1 MPRAG
6 TPRRHSAAMPRLM
19 LVPAVFAVALHAAA
33 CSGERNV
40 ESRADTAVPANTS
53 VAPTEAER
61 PGIRFDPARARPGD
75 RIGDLILD
83 SIQAQP
89 TIVDS
94 TLVGVARFRGSIE
107 LTGRRMEHPDAD
119 LRAVEVCF
127 EADAASAARLPR
139 WLHDERRPWFCF
151 TNGAD
156 AEGALA
162 GQGAVSIVVDQ
173 FTINRSLTDAVNSAR
188 FVR

>member
-1 MPRAG
+1 M
-6 TPRRHSAAMPRLM
+6 RRLL
-19 LVPAVFAVALHAAA
+19 LVPTALAVVLHAAA
-33 CSGERNV
+33 CAGERDV
-40 ESRADTAVPANTS
+40 EPPVETTVPAEPP
-53 VAPTEAER
+53 VADGGADAGQVVTGGEAAR
-61 PGIRFDPARARPGD
+61 PGIRFDPATARAGD
-75 RIGDLILD
+75 RIGELILD

-94 TLVGVARFRGSIE
+94 THVGVARFRGSIE
-107 LTGRRMEHPDAD
+107 LTGRRMQHPDAD
-119 LRAVEVCF
+119 LRDAVVCF
-127 EADAASAARLPR
+127 EANAASASQLPR

-162 GQGAVSIVVDQ
+162 GQGEVSIVIDQ